1 MICTI
6 NIKAMPLSG
15 IIKKKR
21 VTFKKETI
29 KSNKRYQKL
38 DHTSTPKRREKEQI
52 NTQKPHLS
60 NQLL

>member
-1 MICTI
+1 
-6 NIKAMPLSG
+6 MPSSG

-38 DHTSTPKRREKEQI
+38 DHTFTPKPREKEQI